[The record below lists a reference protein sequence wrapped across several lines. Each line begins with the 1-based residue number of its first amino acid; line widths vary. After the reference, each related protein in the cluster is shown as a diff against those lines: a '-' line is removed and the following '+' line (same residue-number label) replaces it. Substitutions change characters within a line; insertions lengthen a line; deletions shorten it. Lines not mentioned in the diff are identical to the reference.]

1 LTCLSIS
8 FFNVHFPC
16 HILAAMSWRLNCLLK
31 RFYYSK
37 NWCWLLSYASIIY
50 SCTSSLSLHIVRC
63 IQAFST
69 SLQITFIS
77 FCLTFCHNG
86 VFISYVIIRH
96 CWKINYPDK
105 LNFPYRSCSTEVP
118 VKLIWH
124 LSVSFAS
131 AVWHNVD
138 DDVICRT
145 KYHRACRYSSQH
157 TLLHMKIVCNTLM
170 VVCAS
175 VDTAIETFFSFF
187 LFIGNAMHCAC
198 YVIHFY
204 ALYYVLIYYS
214 FEYDAAFLK

>member
-1 LTCLSIS
+1 MTCLSIS

-50 SCTSSLSLHIVRC
+50 SCTSSLSLYIVRC

-69 SLQITFIS
+69 SLQIAFI
-77 FCLTFCHNG
+77 FLCLTFYHNG

-145 KYHRACRYSSQH
+145 KYHRACRYSFIPAYLASYENCLQH
-157 TLLHMKIVCNTLM
+157 THGRLRIGWHSNWNVLLLLPFYWQCNALRLLRYTFL
-170 VVCAS
+170 CALLR
-175 VDTAIETFFSFF
+175 VN
-187 LFIGNAMHCAC
+187 L
-198 YVIHFY
+198 
-204 ALYYVLIYYS
+204 L
-214 FEYDAAFLK
+214 

>member
-1 LTCLSIS
+1 MTFLSIS
-8 FFNVHFPC
+8 FFTVHFPC
-16 HILAAMSWRLNCLLK
+16 HVFAAMSWRLNCLLK

-37 NWCWLLSYASIIY
+37 NWCCLLTYASIIY
-50 SCTSSLSLHIVRC
+50 SCTSSLSWHIMRC

-69 SLQITFIS
+69 SFQIAFFLLFNVLLQW
-77 FCLTFCHNG
+77 CLHIICN
-86 VFISYVIIRH
+86 IRH
-96 CWKINYPDK
+96 CWRINYPDK

-124 LSVSFAS
+124 LCVSFSS

-138 DDVICRT
+138 DDVMCHTR
-145 KYHRACRYSSQH
+145 YHRACRHSYQH
-157 TLLHMKIVCNTLM
+157 TLPHMKIVCNILM

-175 VDTAIETFFSFF
+175 VDTAIETFFSLF
-187 LFIGNAMHCAC
+187 LFVGNVMHCAC